1 MDKINKWT
9 CEDCNQQFRVRREL
23 WEHYKTCE
31 VHKLKILPK
40 KGVSCCCK
48 YCGTNFNTGRAL
60 RTHNKCCPKKPHV
73 LHEWTCQICNEQF
86 KSRRD
91 LQKHNKETRH
101 TIRGRNPKV
110 DVFCQF
116 CGYKTTTLAGL
127 KNHEK
132 YCINNPKKLT
142 YTQKTHHWTEAE
154 KKIISERMKKLHSE
168 GKAFSWA
175 DLSKRKEPSYPEKWL
190 IKVLKN
196 NFNLI
201 DGNDYEREVKF
212 HTFSLDFVFP
222 GKKVIEIDGS
232 QHKRSDYQKDC
243 DKRKDAFL
251 IQEGWKELRIDW
263 SYCYHNTKDAIKLI
277 EDFIKN

>member
-1 MDKINKWT
+1 MDKINKWI
-9 CEDCNQQFRVRREL
+9 CKDCNQQFRVRKEL

-31 VHKLKILPK
+31 AHKLKILPK
-40 KGVSCCCK
+40 KGIPCCCK
-48 YCGTNFNTGRAL
+48 YCNTNFTTMRAL
-60 RTHNKCCPKKPHV
+60 REHNKFCPKKPHV
-73 LHEWTCQICNEQF
+73 KHDWTCQVCNEQF

-91 LQKHNKETRH
+91 LQRHKKETRH
-101 TIRGRNPKV
+101 TIQGRNQKV
-110 DVFCQF
+110 DVSCQF
-116 CGYKTTTLAGL
+116 CGYKTTTLTGL

-142 YTQKTHHWTEAE
+142 YTQNVHHWTKSE

-251 IQEGWKELRIDW
+251 LQEGWKELRIDW